1 VFSHLVIIAAVP
13 CALIAPGAFLAFN
26 AQKFYGDWRQA
37 SPLTRVVRR
46 MFGAAIVM
54 RLVGVSWIV
63 FGLATL
69 AFVAVVLGPN

>member
-1 VFSHLVIIAAVP
+1 VFSHLAIVAAVP
-13 CALIAPGAFLAFN
+13 CALLALGVFFAFN

-54 RLVGVSWIV
+54 RLMGVFWIV

-69 AFVAVVLGPN
+69 VFVAGG